1 MTTTMPEPARYTATA
16 VFLHWLVFLLIAGG
30 AALAFYMTDLPF
42 SPLKLKYYSW
52 HKWIGVSILIGTV
65 VRLLWRLIHSA
76 PPLPAAM
83 PAWQQRAAHAA
94 HVLLYL
100 LLFLIPLSGWL
111 YSSAAGVP
119 TVYFGVIPLPDLLE
133 RNKALAETLKAIH
146 EALNYTLFALVAMH
160 AGAAIKHQFIDR
172 DDVLARMLPFAKLR
186 RNS

>member
-1 MTTTMPEPARYTATA
+1 M
-16 VFLHWLVFLLIAGG
+16 
-30 AALAFYMTDLPF
+30 
-42 SPLKLKYYSW
+42 
-52 HKWIGVSILIGTV
+52 
-65 VRLLWRLIHSA
+65 
-76 PPLPAAM
+76 
-83 PAWQQRAAHAA
+83 
-94 HVLLYL
+94 LYL